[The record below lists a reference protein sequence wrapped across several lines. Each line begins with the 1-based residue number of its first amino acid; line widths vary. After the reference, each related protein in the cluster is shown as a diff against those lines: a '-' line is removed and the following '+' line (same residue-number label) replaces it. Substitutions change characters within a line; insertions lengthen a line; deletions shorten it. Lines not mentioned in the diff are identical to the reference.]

1 MQSLGNLQLDT
12 SWVKDNKEAAAL
24 IGGAAG
30 LAALTYLYKRSGS
43 KTYKKT
49 PTSFEISGGA
59 VDADK
64 VKDTVRAARSC
75 LLRLTI
81 CLDRQLS
88 SAPL

>member
-1 MQSLGNLQLDT
+1 MQSLRNMQLDT

-30 LAALTYLYKRSGS
+30 LAALTYLYKRSSGS
-43 KTYKKT
+43 SYKKT

-64 VKDTVRAARSC
+64 VKDTVRAASGC
-75 LLRLTI
+75 FPVPTTQHH
-81 CLDRQLS
+81 RQLLL
-88 SAPL
+88 APL